1 MLSKRGKPYNPNASA
16 ASRRLGL
23 NVRNLFASNTVSA
36 SQAQELFN
44 DAEAAGVERH
54 NLPTRSRDMKGT
66 NLARDLRKS
75 FLKRKQWPTEYQAR
89 IRLLDRH
96 TKEESWQEVALLN
109 VHELLEMLYRF
120 ADKDLLADTSLLDP
134 ISRQNL
140 EDCKRAAGVEMFA
153 WALHADGVPCNW
165 DRTESCEVVSIS
177 MPGLPGKWQHMR
189 IPLTAIPHHAIGP
202 NTWDDLFELIAWSA
216 TAAYHGVNPNSRH
229 DHAEWQ
235 PRDSA
240 RKKKAG
246 TALGAHFCLP
256 EVRGDW
262 KMFADTFHLPRHN
275 ELAGICWSCS
285 CTLAEVPICT
295 S

>member
-1 MLSKRGKPYNPNASA
+1 MLSKRGKPYNPNAVA
-16 ASRRLGL
+16 ARRRLGL

-36 SQAQELFN
+36 RQAQELFN
-44 DAEAAGVERH
+44 DAEAAGVEGH
-54 NLPTRSRDMKGT
+54 NLPTRSRDMKSK

-75 FLKRKQWPTEYQAR
+75 LLKRKMWPTEYQAH

-96 TKEESWQEVALLN
+96 TKEESWQPVAILN
-109 VHELLEMLYRF
+109 VHELLQMLHRF

-140 EDCKRAAGVEMFA
+140 EDCKRAAGLDEMFA
-153 WALHADGVPCNW
+153 FAIHADGVPCNW
-165 DRTESCEVVSIS
+165 DRSESAEVVSMS
-177 MPGLPGKWQHMR
+177 MPGLPGMWQHLR

-202 NTWDDLFELIAWSA
+202 NTWDDLFEVIGWSA
-216 TAAYHGVNPNSRH
+216 TAAWHGVNPLSRH
-229 DHAEWQ
+229 DNAAWQ

-240 RKKKAG
+240 RKKQAG

-262 KMFADTFHLPRHN
+262 KMFADTFHFPRHN
-275 ELAGICWSCS
+275 TLEGICWSCS
-285 CTLAEVPICT
+285 CKLAEVPI
-295 S
+295 

>member
-1 MLSKRGKPYNPNASA
+1 M
-16 ASRRLGL
+16 
-23 NVRNLFASNTVSA
+23 
-36 SQAQELFN
+36 
-44 DAEAAGVERH
+44 
-54 NLPTRSRDMKGT
+54 
-66 NLARDLRKS
+66 
-75 FLKRKQWPTEYQAR
+75 
-89 IRLLDRH
+89 
-96 TKEESWQEVALLN
+96 ALLN

-202 NTWDDLFELIAWSA
+202 NTWDDLFEVIAWSA

-240 RKKKAG
+240 RKKK
-246 TALGAHFCLP
+246 LEL
-256 EVRGDW
+256 
-262 KMFADTFHLPRHN
+262 HL
-275 ELAGICWSCS
+275 ELISVCQR
-285 CTLAEVPICT
+285 
-295 S
+295 